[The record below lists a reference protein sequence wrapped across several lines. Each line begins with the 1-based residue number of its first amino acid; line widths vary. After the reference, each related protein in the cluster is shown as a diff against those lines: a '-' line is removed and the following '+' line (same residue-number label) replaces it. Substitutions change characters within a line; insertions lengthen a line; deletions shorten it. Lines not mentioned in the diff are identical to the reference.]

1 MPSTRGGGRHDL
13 LEGLH
18 DSDDDDY
25 DPDYRETDSED
36 DELPM
41 SMQRDRAQWIV
52 DNQEA
57 LEDLYRDFKEK
68 GRYVLGASFLQTGNI
83 TSFCNFIYRF
93 TTPGVIDLS
102 NSSD

>member
-1 MPSTRGGGRHDL
+1 MPCTRGGNRHDL

-18 DSDDDDY
+18 SDDDDY

-83 TSFCNFIYRF
+83 TSFGNFIYRF